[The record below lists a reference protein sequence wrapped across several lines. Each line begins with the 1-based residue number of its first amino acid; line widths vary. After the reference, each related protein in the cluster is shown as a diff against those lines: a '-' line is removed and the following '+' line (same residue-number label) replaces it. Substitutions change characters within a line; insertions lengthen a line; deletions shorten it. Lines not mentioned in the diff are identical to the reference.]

1 MVELIK
7 EFPLSDIGGQMM
19 EEKIRK
25 VAYTKQEVNIMIDRA
40 VKVAVEEARR
50 IDAESMRKHNRDA
63 TVISMILGF
72 TALAL
77 FVDGLLRLLG
87 IIPPFMQID
96 IDVLDKIVERVENDV
111 IDKVRQVPIQK
122 ILQSGFRW
130 MVLIFVVC
138 WVITLVYAVRLM
150 YSLYSTTD
158 YGVIEGK
165 KVIRKIPHP
174 EMMEVKPGD
183 ELMVVKF
190 GDEEPKDELH
200 EELKNRIEELED
212 DDEDD
217 DGEGDVVISRR

>member
-1 MVELIK
+1 MVELII

-40 VKVAVEEARR
+40 VKVAVDEARR

-63 TVISMILGF
+63 TVISMILWF

-122 ILQSGFRW
+122 ILQSGFR
-130 MVLIFVVC
+130 
-138 WVITLVYAVRLM
+138 
-150 YSLYSTTD
+150 
-158 YGVIEGK
+158 
-165 KVIRKIPHP
+165 
-174 EMMEVKPGD
+174 
-183 ELMVVKF
+183 
-190 GDEEPKDELH
+190 
-200 EELKNRIEELED
+200 
-212 DDEDD
+212 
-217 DGEGDVVISRR
+217 